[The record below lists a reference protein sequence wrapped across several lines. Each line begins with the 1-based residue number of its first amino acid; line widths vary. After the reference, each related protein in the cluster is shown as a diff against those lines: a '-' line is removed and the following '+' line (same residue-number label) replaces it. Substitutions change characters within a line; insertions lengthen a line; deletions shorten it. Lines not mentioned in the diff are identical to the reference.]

1 MKTLTLFL
9 SILLAI
15 GAVSCSTSSTA
26 QMVEGTALKSLLEA
40 KNFVFQAQSAQP
52 TRGTT
57 RQLSG
62 GYDLRLSGDTL
73 VAQLPYFG
81 RAFSAPIDM
90 RGGGIEFTT
99 ADYGY
104 TLESQRKG
112 RWNIT
117 IDPKGVKDVRQMT
130 LSVSENGYASL
141 QVLSTNR
148 DPITF
153 NGVVVER
160 RQRQ

>member
-1 MKTLTLFL
+1 MKTLTFL
-9 SILLAI
+9 ISFILAL
-15 GAVSCSTSSTA
+15 GAVSCTTSTEA
-26 QMVEGTALKSLLEA
+26 QSVEGTALKSLLEE

-52 TRGTT
+52 SRGTT
-57 RQLSG
+57 RQLTS

-99 ADYGY
+99 TDYGY
-104 TLESQRKG
+104 TLEAKRNG

-117 IDPKGVKDVRQMT
+117 IDPKDAKDVRQMS

-153 NGVVVER
+153 NGVVVQRVQR
-160 RQRQ
+160 R

>member
-1 MKTLTLFL
+1 VLIVVHHLGPKQYKIATPNENTHLFNKL
-9 SILLAI
+9 YI
-15 GAVSCSTSSTA
+15 GFGRCIVYN
-26 QMVEGTALKSLLEA
+26 QY
-40 KNFVFQAQSAQP
+40 AQP
-52 TRGTT
+52 SRGTT
-57 RQLSG
+57 RQLTS

-99 ADYGY
+99 TDYGY
-104 TLESQRKG
+104 TLEAKRNG

-117 IDPKGVKDVRQMT
+117 IDPKDAKDVRQMS

-153 NGVVVER
+153 NGVVVQRVQR
-160 RQRQ
+160 R